1 MKIKRRTLTSLKIW
15 GLRVLVAAVLLVI
28 FFVYTRTS
36 IFTITSYTIEGVSTT
51 TQSVIDTQLRE
62 FMKQPVYLVIP
73 GNKMFT
79 YNTGGVT
86 SIIRGNVPDMG
97 SIEMRP
103 VGLHTLH
110 ITITL
115 LEPFFRTE
123 DGQVITKDGFVFRTF
138 KDTSNLLKI
147 SIASSTMSTIKVK
160 GVPFQKLSTGDGFFE
175 EGFYEGLLDFASK
188 VSRVIFSVD
197 SIVVEKTG
205 DIVLMNA
212 SGTTKL
218 FFLKDTDKKK
228 VWSTLVSAIDTV
240 PLKTKLDTE
249 REKLEYLDVR
259 YGNKVFYRF
268 SDMPF
273 QNNGTTAIL
282 DGHATSTPTIT
293 EASTTPQ

>member
-1 MKIKRRTLTSLKIW
+1 M
-15 GLRVLVAAVLLVI
+15 
-28 FFVYTRTS
+28 
-36 IFTITSYTIEGVSTT
+36 
-51 TQSVIDTQLRE
+51 
-62 FMKQPVYLVIP
+62 
-73 GNKMFT
+73 
-79 YNTGGVT
+79 
-86 SIIRGNVPDMG
+86 
-97 SIEMRP
+97 
-103 VGLHTLH
+103 
-110 ITITL
+110 
-115 LEPFFRTE
+115 
-123 DGQVITKDGFVFRTF
+123 
-138 KDTSNLLKI
+138 
-147 SIASSTMSTIKVK
+147 
-160 GVPFQKLSTGDGFFE
+160 
-175 EGFYEGLLDFASK
+175 DFASK